1 MTSNLFSDPS
11 IVWIHF
17 VTVLWF
23 DTTFWSLVLL
33 FLRFLDDS
41 SQMVPHWEIP
51 HFLKH
56 SKLFEHFPEKIRRKV
71 QTCGTIFHLILVSL
85 HCFSRRRD
93 VSTFL
98 QPVPRLASDLSKS
111 ESQVS
116 FRDGGGRRGDPLDF
130 GVLDVQKTSRCN
142 TKWHLLFFRQPS

>member
-1 MTSNLFSDPS
+1 MTSNLFSHPS

-23 DTTFWSLVLL
+23 DTTFCSLVLL
-33 FLRFLDDS
+33 FLRLLDRS
-41 SQMVPHWEIP
+41 LMVPHWEISN
-51 HFLKH
+51 FLNH
-56 SKLFEHFPEKIRRKV
+56 SKLFEHFPEKKRRKA
-71 QTCGTIFHLILVSL
+71 QTCGTIFHLILVSV

-116 FRDGGGRRGDPLDF
+116 FGDGRRGDPLGF
-130 GVLDVQKTSRCN
+130 GCSKTSRCN
-142 TKWHLLFFRQPS
+142 TKCWHLLFFQQPS